1 MSNLHVSIIPYC
13 FKQSNLYT
21 FHFKMVIFFTI
32 NFYGAYFYM
41 ETKCSK
47 KSTAFPIPIRTA
59 MMTLRWKSEQKNDP
73 YLKGESAQRWPVLK
87 VRSRTKKWPAFKRRV
102 GKKMTLI
109 QSKSRN
115 KNYLYLKWESE
126 QKKLVFKV
134 RVGTKITCI

>member
-47 KSTAFPIPIRTA
+47 KNYSISDPN
-59 MMTLRWKSEQKNDP
+59 KDSNDDT
-73 YLKGESAQRWPVLK
+73 KKEV
-87 VRSRTKKWPAFKRRV
+87 RTKKWPVFKGRV
-102 GKKMTLI
+102 GAKMTRIESEIQNKKMTRI
-109 QSKSRN
+109 
-115 KNYLYLKWESE
+115 
-126 QKKLVFKV
+126 
-134 RVGTKITCI
+134 